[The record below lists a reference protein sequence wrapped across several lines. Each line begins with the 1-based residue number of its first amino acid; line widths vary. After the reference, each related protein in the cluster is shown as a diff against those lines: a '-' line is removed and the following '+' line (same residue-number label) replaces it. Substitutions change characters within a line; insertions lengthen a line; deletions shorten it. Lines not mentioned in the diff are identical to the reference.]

1 MNFRPPK
8 LLLQFVFILCVFSTA
23 FSAKPN
29 VILMMADD
37 LANEDLSCYGST
49 RIKTPCLDQLAKE
62 GVKLTNYYA
71 GNPVCSPSRMALLS
85 GSYPAR
91 IGWRRGVLGD
101 GFPGKA
107 GRWPGG
113 HAIA

>member
-1 MNFRPPK
+1 MNFNPVSLIFRS
-8 LLLQFVFILCVFSTA
+8 LIFLSVTSTA

-29 VILMMADD
+29 VILMMTDD

-49 RIKTPCLDQLAKE
+49 RIQTPRIDQLAKE
-62 GVKLTNYYA
+62 GLKLSNYYA

-91 IGWRRGVLGD
+91 IGWRRRCVGLRV
-101 GFPGKA
+101 PQQV
-107 GRWPGG
+107 R
-113 HAIA
+113 HVT

>member
-1 MNFRPPK
+1 MEQTQLSKRVQANKTLKLKTTIEFVASSSRPFTIFMNIRPPK
-8 LLLQFVFILCVFSTA
+8 LLLPSVFILCALGTA

-62 GVKLTNYYA
+62 GIKLTNYYA
-71 GNPVCSPSRMALLS
+71 G
-85 GSYPAR
+85 
-91 IGWRRGVLGD
+91 
-101 GFPGKA
+101 
-107 GRWPGG
+107 
-113 HAIA
+113 